1 MKNILYRA
9 MVNKSK
15 MSVQSML
22 VGQSI
27 ATVQLT
33 VIVSKLEIVVMFTDK
48 VFQLIH
54 TKRTEFLETLLLTNN
69 HNNVMIW
76 KKKSNKILKQKCVC
90 KCSPTPTSQQGE
102 STMKY
107 RGRSKMMPL
116 YRLIASYP
124 SVSFSFMPLTES
136 VKLPLTKT
144 CPCRA

>member
-69 HNNVMIW
+69 HNNVMI
-76 KKKSNKILKQKCVC
+76 
-90 KCSPTPTSQQGE
+90 
-102 STMKY
+102 
-107 RGRSKMMPL
+107 
-116 YRLIASYP
+116 
-124 SVSFSFMPLTES
+124 
-136 VKLPLTKT
+136 
-144 CPCRA
+144 